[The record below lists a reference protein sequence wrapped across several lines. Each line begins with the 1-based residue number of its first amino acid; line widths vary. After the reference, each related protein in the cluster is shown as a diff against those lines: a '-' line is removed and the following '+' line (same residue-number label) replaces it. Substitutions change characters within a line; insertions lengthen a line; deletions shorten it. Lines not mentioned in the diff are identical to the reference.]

1 MRNFLFVLSA
11 LSLVASGCDTGSS
24 RGHGT
29 GTGTGKD
36 GGPTNPAPGGPDADT
51 DHDGY
56 TPNTGDCDDS
66 SPLVNPSAVEMP
78 GNGVDDDCNGQ
89 VDEPQATCDS
99 ANSGK
104 NDPTSLVN
112 AFEQCDK
119 RFFLGASLNGP
130 SEPASRNVVD
140 SFGVVMPMGGRN
152 MAMLS
157 TGKATT
163 AVSYEPQDGT
173 DYSGGGGVFGTPTT
187 FPNPAPDLDSS
198 SACTMQQMPQPD
210 VYDYTELVVKLKAPS
225 NATSFSFKF
234 QFFST
239 EYPEFVCKGFND
251 QFLVLMESQSEFQK
265 ATNIAFDMNKN
276 PITVNSGFFTV
287 CDSKFQPMGTAQ
299 GQHCT
304 TGLSAISGTGYD
316 RVPKSSIFNSP
327 ADAEAGGATGWLTTT
342 GPVTPNEEVTLHF
355 IIFDEG
361 DGILD
366 SAVLIDNFVW
376 GAQAVDSPTTIQ

>member
-1 MRNFLFVLSA
+1 MNKSLLTLLVLA
-11 LSLVASGCDTGSS
+11 LVSSCGSS
-24 RGHGT
+24 SVHGT
-29 GTGTGKD
+29 GSGHGD
-36 GGPTNPAPGGPDADT
+36 DAGVDAGPPPPMPGGPNDDT

-56 TPNTGDCDDS
+56 TPNTGDCNDS
-66 SPLVNPSAVEMP
+66 SPLVNPAAVEMP

-89 VDEPQATCDS
+89 VDEPQPTCDS
-99 ANSGK
+99 ANTGK
-104 NDPTSLVN
+104 NDPTSLVQ

-119 RFFLGASLNGP
+119 RFFIGATLNGP
-130 SEPASRNVVD
+130 SVAGARNVVD

-163 AVSYEPQDGT
+163 SASYEPQDGT
-173 DYSGGGGVFGTPTT
+173 NFGVGT
-187 FPNPAPDLDSS
+187 FPNPAPDIDTS
-198 SACTMQQMPQPD
+198 SACTTKQDPQPD

-234 QFFST
+234 HFFST

-287 CDSKFQPMGTAQ
+287 CDSKFQPTGTAQ

-304 TGLSAISGTGYD
+304 TPLSSISGTGYD
-316 RVPKSSIFNSP
+316 RVPKWSPVNMP
-327 ADAEAGGATGWLTTT
+327 ADAEAGGSTGWLTTT
-342 GPVTPNEEVTLHF
+342 GPVTPNEELTLHF
-355 IIFDEG
+355 VIFDEG

-376 GAQAVDSPTTIQ
+376 GAQAIDSPTTIQ